1 MIPFRFQRITRRQG
15 RGDEAYYA
23 YVEEADD
30 AANKVSQRKRSGM
43 KLWRNFF
50 LLIIAAVFF
59 SGCIRT
65 VPKPAFYPVA
75 ASNIDFTDDL
85 DSASLELAI
94 QRSINY
100 YENAGR
106 DKLYRVANKSIS
118 AKQLKETLI
127 AFRALLRKTDNSAD
141 LSKKIAAEF
150 NVYRIAGNDNSGN
163 ALFTGYYE
171 PLLEGSL
178 KRTEKYKYPLYQV
191 PPDLIKKENKIGR
204 MRDGKFIPYYS
215 RREIDVDGVLQGKN
229 LELVWVSDPVELFSL
244 QIQGSGKIK
253 LEDGTLLTVGFAQ
266 TNGRLFRS
274 VTKFLL
280 EGGKITSSE
289 ASYRHLFLKGK
300 SEQEI
305 YDILSHNERYT
316 FFRFLDKEPVGSLGE
331 PVTPDRS
338 IATDPDYFPEG
349 ALAFVRLRK
358 PVFDTEGNVKERI
371 TFSRFV
377 LNQDKGSAIEGPGRV
392 DLFCGF
398 GEKAEYTAG
407 TLKENGDLYLLLKK

>member
-1 MIPFRFQRITRRQG
+1 
-15 RGDEAYYA
+15 
-23 YVEEADD
+23 
-30 AANKVSQRKRSGM
+30 M

-50 LLIIAAVFF
+50 FLMIVTVFF
-59 SGCIRT
+59 SGCVRG
-65 VPKPAFYPVA
+65 VPKSFFYPVA

-85 DSASLELAI
+85 DPASLELAI
-94 QRSINY
+94 ERSINY
-100 YENAGR
+100 YENSGR
-106 DKLYRVANKSIS
+106 DKVYHVADKSIS

-127 AFRALLRKTDNSAD
+127 AFRALLHKTDNSAD
-141 LSKKIAAEF
+141 LNKKITAEF
-150 NVYRIAGNDNSGN
+150 NVYRIAGNSNSGN

-171 PLLEGSL
+171 PLLEGSI
-178 KRTEKYKYPLYQV
+178 KRTGKYKYPLYRV

-204 MRDGKFIPYYS
+204 MKDGKFILYYS

-244 QIQGSGKIK
+244 HIQGSGKIK

-266 TNGRLFRS
+266 SNGRPFRS

-280 EGGKITSSE
+280 ESGKITSSE

-300 SEQEI
+300 SEQEV

-349 ALAFVRLRK
+349 ALAFISLRK
-358 PVFDTEGNVKERI
+358 PVFDTEGNIKERI

-407 TLKENGDLYLLLKK
+407 TLKENGDLYLLIKK